1 MNDTGQKTKKNGSSF
16 GEPREQ
22 VPGDI
27 GGPAILPPLI
37 VEKPGNAGK
46 PTSVTVFGVLSCIFG
61 GLGILF
67 ALVVFGGMVIN
78 EFVEKVNDENKM
90 KTFFVASLW
99 LFMSVWQ
106 VTTGIGLLA
115 FVKWARKWS
124 IYYAFVD
131 FAWTLV
137 VLGAAR
143 GPSFNLIGFIYP
155 ALLLIFMN
163 TDKVKQAFAM
173 IENE

>member
-1 MNDTGQKTKKNGSSF
+1 MNDNPYELRQANEGQTQGQSPVVLPTQVVERQVIKK
-16 GEPREQ
+16 P
-22 VPGDI
+22 
-27 GGPAILPPLI
+27 
-37 VEKPGNAGK
+37 K
-46 PTSVTVFGVLSCIFG
+46 SVTVFGVLSCIFG

-78 EFVEKVNDENKM
+78 EFVEKVNDVNKM

-163 TDKVKQAFAM
+163 TEKVRQAFEM
-173 IENE
+173 LENPKS